1 MSELPNKMR
10 VLNLVTLLAA
20 VAARQQL
27 HNIHLLL
34 LLLLQ
39 EHRHHSAANPPPHL
53 LRDAPHLALLRSGD
67 LRHELLLLL
76 RHELLRHELLRHKL
90 LPAGPGTELPEPP
103 TAELPEPPAA
113 ERREPPAAESSGL
126 SPAGRVLPLC
136 GQFLLRLLVG
146 ELKFARLLLLVCELI
161 LQLLRLSPLRSGL
174 ARALAGGGD
183 APTPTPGVAL
193 VRVRRLIRAWLL
205 LTLGRLL
212 RLGARRLRLGAR
224 VAALVVPPARK

>member
-1 MSELPNKMR
+1 M
-10 VLNLVTLLAA
+10 
-20 VAARQQL
+20 
-27 HNIHLLL
+27 
-34 LLLLQ
+34 
-39 EHRHHSAANPPPHL
+39 
-53 LRDAPHLALLRSGD
+53 LRSGD

-90 LPAGPGTELPEPP
+90 LPAGPGTELPEPPTAELPEPPAAERREPP